1 MERDDEVEDMASLMT
16 AERAVSAVPA
26 PFIVALGGTLRPGSS
41 TEKALAVVLRAA
53 EALGAE
59 TQLFGGAELD
69 LPHYAPDRPDR
80 SPAAQ
85 RLVAALRRA
94 DGIVLG
100 SPGYHGGISGLVKN
114 ALDYVEDMRGD
125 AAPYFEGRAVGC
137 IATAAGWQATMTTLA
152 ALRDVVHALR
162 GWPTPLGV
170 PINTLDPAF
179 GPNGECLSPR
189 LQDQLG
195 VVAQQIVGFAHQ
207 RAAARALA

>member
-1 MERDDEVEDMASLMT
+1 MASLMM
-16 AERAVSAVPA
+16 ADRPSGAAPP
-26 PFIVALGGTLRPGSS
+26 PFIVAVGGALRPNSS
-41 TEKALAVVLRAA
+41 TEKALSVVLGAA
-53 EALGAE
+53 AALGAE
-59 TQLFGGAELD
+59 TLLLSGADLD
-69 LPHYAPDRPDR
+69 LPHYSPDRLDR

-85 RLVAALRRA
+85 RLVEALRRA

-114 ALDYVEDMRGD
+114 ALDYVEDMRSD
-125 AAPYFEGRAVGC
+125 PAPYFEGRAVGC

-170 PINTLDPAF
+170 PINTMDPAF
-179 GPNGECLSPR
+179 GPDGACLSPR
-189 LQDQLG
+189 LHAQLE

-207 RAAARALA
+207 RAAARAAG